1 MLSGSCD
8 DLVDA
13 DRRCCG
19 GVDLK
24 SSDDV
29 SLLGQLTSLFVKS
42 QAISSRR
49 FESFQR
55 SLRWRLDGLL
65 DVFRSRS
72 LLWME
77 AGWFLSLYEAVLGQL
92 HVDVTRKGCSID
104 LRCFGGFLRRR
115 SELMLVFFNHLPS
128 LWLHDF

>member
-1 MLSGSCD
+1 MLGGSCD

-19 GVDLK
+19 GVDCLPMTML
-24 SSDDV
+24 SF
-29 SLLGQLTSLFVKS
+29 GQLTSLIVKS

-65 DVFRSRS
+65 DIFWSRS

-77 AGWFLSLYEAVLGQL
+77 AGWFLSLYEVVFGQL
-92 HVDVTRKGCSID
+92 HLDVT
-104 LRCFGGFLRRR
+104 
-115 SELMLVFFNHLPS
+115 
-128 LWLHDF
+128 

>member
-1 MLSGSCD
+1 MKTGFPLLVTIDSNVDHWSFGPWLKLGSCD
-8 DLVDA
+8 DFVNS

-55 SLRWRLDGLL
+55 SLRWRLDGLS

-77 AGWFLSLYEAVLGQL
+77 TGWFLSLYEAVFGQL
-92 HVDVTRKGCSID
+92 HVT
-104 LRCFGGFLRRR
+104 
-115 SELMLVFFNHLPS
+115 
-128 LWLHDF
+128 